1 MTIVFAFLFGAV
13 VGSFLNVC
21 IHRLP
26 KEESIVVPRSRCPAC
41 QSPIRAVDNLPL
53 LSFLL
58 LRGRCRACGHP
69 ISWRYPL
76 VEALTALLFVLTV
89 SRFGVTLKSAFLL
102 TFLCGLVVV
111 SFIDLDHQIIPNV
124 ITLPGIPLGLLAGLW
139 LREPPL
145 LDRLVGTL
153 VGAGFLYL
161 VLFYGGVFYGQEAM
175 GEGDLNLIA
184 LIGAFLGWR
193 GVIVTIVVGCLVG
206 SAVGL
211 ALIALGRIGRRQHIP
226 FGPFLS
232 VGAIVALFWGEAL
245 IGRYLGLW
253 R

>member
-1 MTIVFAFLFGAV
+1 MMDVLAFVFGSV

-41 QSPIRAVDNLPL
+41 QSPIRAVDNIPL
-53 LSFLL
+53 LSFILL
-58 LRGRCRACGHP
+58 HGRCRACGHP

-76 VEALTALLFVLTV
+76 VEGLTALLFVLTV
-89 SRFGVTLKSAFLL
+89 SRFGVTLKSTFLL

-111 SFIDLDHQIIPNV
+111 SFIDLDHQIIPNA
-124 ITLPGIPLGLLAGLW
+124 ITLPGIPLGLIGGL
-139 LREPPL
+139 LVGEPPL
-145 LDRLVGTL
+145 LDRLIGT
-153 VGAGFLYL
+153 VAGAGFLYL
-161 VLFYGGVFYGQEAM
+161 VLFYGGVLYGQEAM

-184 LIGAFLGWR
+184 LVGAFLGWKA
-193 GVIVTIVVGCLVG
+193 VVVTILVACFVG

-211 ALIALGRIGRRQHIP
+211 ALMALKRLRRRQHIP

-232 VGAIVALFWGEAL
+232 LGAVVGLFWGEL
-245 IGRYLGLW
+245 LVGWYLRWL
-253 R
+253 